1 MIRFILRRL
10 LEMIPVLFIIAT
22 LTFFLMHIAPGGPF
36 SGEKTMHKAALQSLE
51 RHYGLDQPL
60 HVQYFRYL
68 GHLLHGDLGP
78 SFKYPARS
86 VNELIA
92 QTFPV
97 SAELGLWAMAFALLV
112 GVPIGMLAALRAN
125 TLADWLPMAGAM
137 LGICLPSFVLGPL
150 LILFFA
156 FTLGWFDSAGWFD
169 WSDRILPAVT
179 LGSGVAAYLAR
190 MTRAGMLE
198 ILSQD
203 YIRTARAK
211 GVSEWAVVFRH
222 ALRGGMTPVLSSMGP
237 ALAGI
242 LTGSF
247 AVESIFQIPGLGG
260 FFVNAAFN
268 RDYTMVLGTVLFYAV
283 LLLVFNLIFDIVLI
297 AINPRLKY
305 E

>member
-1 MIRFILRRL
+1 MIRFIVRRV
-10 LEMIPVLFIIAT
+10 LEMVPVLFLIAT
-22 LTFFLMHIAPGGPF
+22 LTFFLIRVAPGGPF
-36 SGEKTMHKAALQSLE
+36 SGEKTLRPEALASLE

-60 HVQYFRYL
+60 RVQYVRYM

-78 SFKYPARS
+78 SFKYPMRS

-92 QTFPV
+92 QAFPV
-97 SAELGLWAMAFALLV
+97 SAELGLWAMAFALMV
-112 GVPIGMLAALRAN
+112 GVPIGMVAALRAN

-137 LGICLPSFVLGPL
+137 VCICLPSFVLGPL
-150 LILFFA
+150 LILFFS
-156 FTLGWFDSAGWFD
+156 FTLGWFDAAGWFD
-169 WSDRILPAVT
+169 WSHRVLPALT
-179 LGSGVAAYLAR
+179 LGTGAAAYFAR

-198 ILSQD
+198 VLSQD

-222 ALRGGMTPVLSSMGP
+222 AIRGGMTPILSLMGP
-237 ALAGI
+237 AMAGI

-247 AVESIFQIPGLGG
+247 AVESIFQVPGLGG
-260 FFVNAAFN
+260 FFVNSAFN
-268 RDYTMVLGTVLFYAV
+268 RDYTVVLGTVIFYAL
-283 LLLVFNLIFDIVLI
+283 LLLVFNLIFDVILI

>member
-1 MIRFILRRL
+1 MIRFIVRRL
-10 LEMIPVLFIIAT
+10 LEMIPVLFLIAT
-22 LTFFLMHIAPGGPF
+22 LTFFLIRIAPGGPF
-36 SGEKTMHKAALQSLE
+36 SGEKTLKKEALENLE

-60 HVQYFRYL
+60 RVQYVRYM

-78 SFKYPARS
+78 SFKYPMRS

-92 QTFPV
+92 QAFPV
-97 SAELGLWAMAFALLV
+97 SAELGLWAMAFALLT

-125 TLADWLPMAGAM
+125 SFSDWFPMAGAM
-137 LGICLPSFVLGPL
+137 LGVCLPSFVLGPL
-150 LILFFA
+150 LILVFA
-156 FTLGWFDSAGWFD
+156 FGLGWLDASGWFD
-169 WSDRILPAVT
+169 WSNRILPAIT
-179 LGSGVAAYLAR
+179 LGAGVAAYFAR

-198 ILSQD
+198 VLSQD

-211 GVSEWAVVFRH
+211 GVSEWAVIFRH
-222 ALRGGMTPVLSSMGP
+222 ALRGGMTPILSFMGP
-237 ALAGI
+237 AMAGI

-260 FFVNAAFN
+260 FFVNSAFN
-268 RDYTMVLGTVLFYAV
+268 RDYTVVLGTVIFYAV
-283 LLLVFNLIFDIVLI
+283 LLLIFNLVFDVVLI